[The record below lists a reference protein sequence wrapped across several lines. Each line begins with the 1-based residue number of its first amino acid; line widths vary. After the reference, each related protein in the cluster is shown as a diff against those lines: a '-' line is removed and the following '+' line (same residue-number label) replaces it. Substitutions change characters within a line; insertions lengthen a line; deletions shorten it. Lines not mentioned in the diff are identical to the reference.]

1 LHVTDDWLVLTTLR
15 EMRELIY
22 PALLSNSITDPTVPS
37 TSQPLVQYHPRG
49 TSRDLW
55 PWVPEDHVCR
65 IREFRFARSRAQMC
79 AEVCRMITNSF
90 EELSP
95 LASCGIPK

>member
-1 LHVTDDWLVLTTLR
+1 RIRVKDDVPGWRNGRRCGLKIRCPQGRAGSTPALGTTLNHFCYNNLHVTDDWLVLTTLR

-37 TSQPLVQYHPRG
+37 TSRPLVQYHPR

-55 PWVPEDHVCR
+55 P
-65 IREFRFARSRAQMC
+65 
-79 AEVCRMITNSF
+79 
-90 EELSP
+90 
-95 LASCGIPK
+95 